1 MEKEMSSV
9 EVQVQTAR
17 SAPEAPDS
25 SAASA
30 APAASEDLEGPLRA
44 ETCTCCI
51 NKSSAE
57 TKVGIEFGNSK
68 DGRFLLIT
76 AVHPG
81 SLADAHSELRPG
93 AKLLDVMVDGQLHRD
108 PDVQEAATLIGG
120 AVGEV
125 QLTVMPLLD
134 RFGFVVDLE
143 NFTTVMVTRD
153 QARFENQELRKW
165 QKRVSSAKAWQRY
178 STKKPEK
185 LRQVPLHRP
194 SPPSHKPS
202 RTLTTLRTTDTLA
215 CTNRHASQ
223 RIRDGVPDAVRGFV
237 WKAIAAARA
246 PSGFRQDG
254 LYAQLALREGTNS
267 AAWIQIDKDVP
278 RTMTGHIFFRGNG
291 SQGQAALTRV
301 LRAYAAYNPTL
312 GYTQGMSSYAAV
324 LLLYMS
330 EEDGFW
336 VFATLMQECGLVGLF
351 SDGFPLLHH
360 YYDRW
365 EAVFKKQLPKLA
377 THVSRQISGFLGLGD
392 GDYEALEREGDR
404 TRFMLPSLYTTDWF
418 QTMFVGGN
426 YPAPSALAP
435 RIMDNILLDGNI
447 AIIFSLGLAL
457 VGQHK
462 KALLKLDQ
470 DVLASKLK
478 TICSECGNTNALMDS
493 AYVMNIREK
502 HIEVS
507 EEERAVM
514 GLKERV

>member
-185 LRQVPLHRP
+185 LRQ
-194 SPPSHKPS
+194 
-202 RTLTTLRTTDTLA
+202 
-215 CTNRHASQ
+215 

-377 THVSRQISGFLGLGD
+377 THVSRQVCGFLGLGD

>member
-25 SAASA
+25 SAALA

-185 LRQVPLHRP
+185 LR
-194 SPPSHKPS
+194 
-202 RTLTTLRTTDTLA
+202 
-215 CTNRHASQ
+215 Q

-377 THVSRQISGFLGLGD
+377 THVSRQVCGFLGLGD